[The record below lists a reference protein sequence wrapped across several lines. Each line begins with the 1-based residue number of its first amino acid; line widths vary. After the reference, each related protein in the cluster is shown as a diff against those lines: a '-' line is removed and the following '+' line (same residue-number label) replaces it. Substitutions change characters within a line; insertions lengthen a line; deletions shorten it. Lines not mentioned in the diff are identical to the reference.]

1 MRPIKLALTPAALD
15 LDGFANDAT
24 GAGPFA
30 VTASPDDDMAHL
42 VSFDT
47 AANLSTITA
56 TITGTDADGRSITEA
71 VVLPNAT
78 TNYSTKH
85 FATVSSVSVSA
96 TLGANTLDIGWGA
109 VSVSH
114 TIMLDHQQDRFNVGL
129 AVDVSGTIN
138 YGLQV
143 CYEDILNIAAV
154 SALSWFAHDSISGE
168 TTDQTGTQ
176 SWPATAVRLIVNSVT
191 ATATAKVLVVQGY

>member
-15 LDGFANDAT
+15 LDGFSNNAT
-24 GAGPFA
+24 GVGPFA
-30 VTASPDDDMAHL
+30 ITAAPDDGMAHL

-47 AANLSTITA
+47 SANLSAITA

-71 VVLPNAT
+71 VTLPDAT
-78 TNYSTKH
+78 TGYSTKH
-85 FATVSSVSVSA
+85 FKTVSSVSVSA
-96 TLGANTLDIGWGA
+96 TLGASTMDIGWGA
-109 VSVSH
+109 ISVSH
-114 TIMLDHQQDRFNVGL
+114 TVMLNHQQDRFNVGL
-129 AVDVSGTIN
+129 AVDISGTIN

-143 CYEDILNIAAV
+143 CYEDLLNIAAA
-154 SALSWFAHDSISGE
+154 SALSWFVHDSITNE

-191 ATATAKVLVVQGY
+191 AGATVNLFVVQGT